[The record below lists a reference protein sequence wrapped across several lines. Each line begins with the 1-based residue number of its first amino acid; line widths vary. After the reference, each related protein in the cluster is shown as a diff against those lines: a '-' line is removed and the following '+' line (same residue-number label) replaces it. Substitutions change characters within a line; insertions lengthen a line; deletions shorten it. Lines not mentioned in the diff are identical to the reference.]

1 MATQKK
7 VDLPVSTTVFDLPP
21 TPEAMMREQL
31 AFVGLDEAAKRQ
43 MYLDGEPLLANA
55 ADWVAAAY
63 DHLSRF
69 APTAKALGWEGRIPE
84 DELYLRRTFF
94 SGWIGRTIGVDTSDE
109 FARYLFHAGR
119 VHAGYGPDRR
129 FVPPEWVSL
138 SLTLI
143 LRMFS
148 AVVPAERLGLW
159 ASYLGVQ
166 QEVMRAGFDAAVD
179 LEKGR
184 TLIKVDALGLARPAL
199 PEPLEVRLPQGGTV
213 LEAVR
218 KVFAFRPELRDIALE
233 PVQDAEEHAGWMEEV
248 VRWRFK
254 PRWALLKNGRDVAY
268 LEGLATRLKT
278 GDSLTFLPPGR

>member
-7 VDLPVSTTVFDLPP
+7 VEKPVWTEILDLPQLPE
-21 TPEAMMREQL
+21 TQMREQL
-31 AFVGLDEAAKRQ
+31 AFVGLNEAAKREL
-43 MYLDGEPLLANA
+43 YLDGEPLLRHA

-63 DHLSRF
+63 DHLSRY

-119 VHAGYGPDRR
+119 VHAGYGPGRH

-138 SLTLI
+138 SLSLI

-148 AVVPAERLGLW
+148 SVVPAERLGLW
-159 ASYLGVQ
+159 SGYLAVQ
-166 QEVMRAGFDAAVD
+166 QEIMRLGYDAAVA
-179 LEKGR
+179 LERGR
-184 TLIKVDALGLARPAL
+184 AAVRVNALGLALPAL
-199 PEPLEVRLPQGGTV
+199 PEPLTVRVDGGTV
-213 LEAVR
+213 REALE
-218 KVFAFRPELRDIALE
+218 KTFAFRPELRDIALE
-233 PVQDAEEHAGWMEEV
+233 PVLDAEEHAGWMEEV

-254 PRWALLKNGRDVAY
+254 NNWTVLKNGRDVAY
-268 LEGLATRLKT
+268 LEGLATRLKN

>member
-1 MATQKK
+1 MATKNETSPS
-7 VDLPVSTTVFDLPP
+7 VTATVFDLPP
-21 TPEAMMREQL
+21 LPEHQMREEL
-31 AFVGLDEAAKRQ
+31 AFVGIDEAAKRQ
-43 MYLDGEPLLANA
+43 MYLDGEPLLRHA
-55 ADWVAAAY
+55 AEWVAAAY

-94 SGWIGRTIGVDTSDE
+94 SGWMGRTIGVDTSDE

-138 SLTLI
+138 SLTLV

-148 AVVPAERLGLW
+148 TVVPAERLGLW
-159 ASYLGVQ
+159 SSYLGVQ
-166 QEVMRAGFDAAVD
+166 QEVMRAGFDAAME

-184 TLIKVDALGLARPAL
+184 TVIKVDALGLARPAL
-199 PEPLEVRLPQGGTV
+199 PEPLEVRLPQGATV
-213 LEAVR
+213 LDAVL
-218 KVFAFRPELRDIALE
+218 KVFAFRPELRDVALE

-248 VRWRFK
+248 TRWRFK

-278 GDSLTFLPPGR
+278 GDTLTFLPPGR

>member
-7 VDLPVSTTVFDLPP
+7 VERPVWTEILDLPQLPE
-21 TPEAMMREQL
+21 TQMREQL
-31 AFVGLDEAAKRQ
+31 AFVGLNEEAKRQ
-43 MYLDGEPLLANA
+43 MYLDGEPLLRHA

-63 DHLSRF
+63 DHLSRY

-119 VHAGYGPDRR
+119 VHAGYGPGRH

-138 SLTLI
+138 SLSLI

-148 AVVPAERLGLW
+148 SVVPAERLGLW
-159 ASYLGVQ
+159 SGYLAVQ
-166 QEVMRAGFDAAVD
+166 QEIMRLGYDAAVS
-179 LEKGR
+179 LERGR
-184 TLIKVDALGLARPAL
+184 AAVRVNALGLALPAL
-199 PEPLEVRLPQGGTV
+199 PEPLTVRIDGGTV
-213 LEAVR
+213 REALE
-218 KVFAFRPELRDIALE
+218 KTFAFRPELRDIALE
-233 PVQDAEEHAGWMEEV
+233 PVLDAEEHAGWMEEV

-254 PRWALLKNGRDVAY
+254 NNWTVLKNGRDVAY
-268 LEGLATRLKT
+268 LEGLATRLKN

>member
-1 MATQKK
+1 MATPPKTEQ
-7 VDLPVSTTVFDLPP
+7 PVWTQVLDLPP
-21 TPEAMMREQL
+21 PPEAQMREQL
-31 AFVGLDEAAKRQ
+31 AFVGLNETAKRQ
-43 MYLDGEPLLANA
+43 MYLDGEPLLAHA

-148 AVVPAERLGLW
+148 TVVPAERLGLW
-159 ASYLGVQ
+159 TSYLGVQ
-166 QEVMRAGFDAAVD
+166 QEVMRAGFEAALE

-184 TLIKVDALGLARPAL
+184 TAVKVDALGLALPAL
-199 PEPLEVRLPQGGTV
+199 PEPLEVRIPQGGTV
-213 LEAVR
+213 LDAVL
-218 KVFAFRPELRDIALE
+218 KVLTFRPELRDIALE
-233 PVQDAEEHAGWMEEV
+233 PVQDTEEHAGWMEEV
-248 VRWRFK
+248 TRWRFK

-278 GDSLTFLPPGR
+278 GDHLTFLPPGR

>member
-7 VDLPVSTTVFDLPP
+7 VEKPVWTEILDLPQLPE
-21 TPEAMMREQL
+21 TQMREQL
-31 AFVGLDEAAKRQ
+31 AFVGLNEAAKRE
-43 MYLDGEPLLANA
+43 MYLDGEPLLAHA

-63 DHLSRF
+63 DHLSRY

-119 VHAGYGPDRR
+119 VHAGYGPGRH

-138 SLTLI
+138 SLSLI

-148 AVVPAERLGLW
+148 SVVPAERLGLW
-159 ASYLGVQ
+159 SGYLAVQ
-166 QEVMRAGFDAAVD
+166 QEIMRLGYDAAVA
-179 LEKGR
+179 LERGR
-184 TLIKVDALGLARPAL
+184 AAVRVNALGLALPAL
-199 PEPLEVRLPQGGTV
+199 PEPLAVRVDGGTV
-213 LEAVR
+213 REALE
-218 KVFAFRPELRDIALE
+218 KTFAFRPELRDIALE
-233 PVQDAEEHAGWMEEV
+233 PVLDAEEHAGWMEEV

-254 PRWALLKNGRDVAY
+254 NNWTVLKNGRDVAY
-268 LEGLATRLKT
+268 LEGLATRLKN

>member
-1 MATQKK
+1 MATKQATEH
-7 VDLPVSTTVFDLPP
+7 PVWAQTLNLPP
-21 TPEAMMREQL
+21 TPEAQMREQL
-31 AFVGLDEAAKRQ
+31 AFVGLDEAARRQ
-43 MYLDGEPLLANA
+43 MYLDGEPLLAHA

-109 FARYLFHAGR
+109 FARYLFQAGR
-119 VHAGYGPDRR
+119 VHAGYGPERR

-148 AVVPAERLGLW
+148 TVVPAERLGLW
-159 ASYLGVQ
+159 GGYLGVQ
-166 QEVMRAGFDAAVD
+166 QEVMRAGFEAARA
-179 LEKGR
+179 LEQGR
-184 TLIKVDALGLARPAL
+184 IVIRVNALGLALPAL

-213 LEAVR
+213 QDALF
-218 KVFAFRPELRDIALE
+218 KVFTFRPELRDIALE

-248 VRWRFK
+248 TRWRFK

-268 LEGLATRLKT
+268 LEGLATRFKN
-278 GDSLTFLPPGR
+278 GDTLTFLPPGR

>member
-7 VDLPVSTTVFDLPP
+7 VEKPVWTEILDLPQLPE
-21 TPEAMMREQL
+21 TQMREQL
-31 AFVGLDEAAKRQ
+31 AFVGLNEAAKRE
-43 MYLDGEPLLANA
+43 MYLDGEPLLAHA

-63 DHLSRF
+63 DHLSRY

-119 VHAGYGPDRR
+119 VHAGYGPGRH

-138 SLTLI
+138 SLSLI

-148 AVVPAERLGLW
+148 SVVPAERLGLW
-159 ASYLGVQ
+159 SGYLAVQ
-166 QEVMRAGFDAAVD
+166 QEMMRLGYDAAVA
-179 LEKGR
+179 LERGR
-184 TLIKVDALGLARPAL
+184 AAVRVNALGLALPAL
-199 PEPLEVRLPQGGTV
+199 PEPLTVRVDGGTV
-213 LEAVR
+213 REALE
-218 KVFAFRPELRDIALE
+218 KTFAFRPELRDIALE
-233 PVQDAEEHAGWMEEV
+233 PVLDAEEHAGWMEEV

-254 PRWALLKNGRDVAY
+254 NNWTVLKNGRDVAY
-268 LEGLATRLKT
+268 LEGLATRLKN

>member
-7 VDLPVSTTVFDLPP
+7 VEKPVWTEILDLPQLPE
-21 TPEAMMREQL
+21 TQMREQL
-31 AFVGLDEAAKRQ
+31 AFVGLNEAAKRE
-43 MYLDGEPLLANA
+43 MYLDGEPLLRHA

-63 DHLSRF
+63 DHLSRY

-119 VHAGYGPDRR
+119 VHAGYGPGRH

-138 SLTLI
+138 SLSLI

-148 AVVPAERLGLW
+148 SVVPAERLGLW
-159 ASYLGVQ
+159 SGYLAVQ
-166 QEVMRAGFDAAVD
+166 QEIMRLGYDAAVA
-179 LEKGR
+179 LERGR
-184 TLIKVDALGLARPAL
+184 AAVRVNALGLALPAL
-199 PEPLEVRLPQGGTV
+199 PEPLTVRVDGGTV
-213 LEAVR
+213 REALE
-218 KVFAFRPELRDIALE
+218 KTFAFRPELRDIALE
-233 PVQDAEEHAGWMEEV
+233 PVLDAEEHAGWMEEV

-254 PRWALLKNGRDVAY
+254 NNWTVLKNGRDVAY
-268 LEGLATRLKT
+268 LEGLATRLKN